1 MRSGIVV
8 LVCWLCIME
17 VFSLQTFIASPSL
30 EQINLCRKQ
39 DLLLVA
45 DQYQIVVSKQALK
58 SDIKSK
64 LIQRLRETNVL
75 PMSNTRGD
83 DEAGGGIVVG
93 DVAVAHLSFLD
104 DEDKRSGRA
113 DAEAEVMADAKAGLP
128 PFDPFSPGSVDSRDG
143 ARLRV
148 RLARLQY
155 EAQEKAQAR

>member
-1 MRSGIVV
+1 M

-45 DQYQIVVSKQALK
+45 DHYQIVVSKQALK

-75 PMSNTRGD
+75 PMSNTRVMMRLVEVSLLVTLQWHISVFWMMRISG
-83 DEAGGGIVVG
+83 VVE
-93 DVAVAHLSFLD
+93 LML
-104 DEDKRSGRA
+104 RRR
-113 DAEAEVMADAKAGLP
+113 VMADAKAGLP

-143 ARLRV
+143 ARL
-148 RLARLQY
+148 
-155 EAQEKAQAR
+155 